1 MEQSISAT
9 LYPKKIIIAT
19 MINQSG
25 GSTWIT
31 TDCISILPI
40 DVLDEEL
47 GVTAV
52 RHILL
57 SEIRDVSSDE
67 IWDFRSRYK
76 ALAKFKTEGQL
87 MKHSKLA
94 KVILSDNNLLRF
106 EPRNNKYSL
115 GRNRYYQG
123 MPTDN
128 FHIKYPCS
136 FENIGIA
143 LRKVWELS
151 IIT

>member
-19 MINQSG
+19 MIGNKH
-25 GSTWIT
+25 GSVWIT
-31 TDCISILPI
+31 TDCLSILPKE
-40 DVLDEEL
+40 VSDEEL
-47 GVTAV
+47 GVISL

-57 SEIRDVSSDE
+57 SVTRDLASGE
-67 IWDFRSRYK
+67 NWDFRDRYK
-76 ALAKFKTEGQL
+76 ALTKFKTEGQL
-87 MKHSKLA
+87 MKNSKLA
-94 KVILSDNNLLRF
+94 KVTLVDNNLLRF

-115 GRNRYYQG
+115 GRQRYYHG
-123 MPTDN
+123 IPEDN
-128 FHIKYPCS
+128 FDIKYPCS
-136 FENIGIA
+136 SENIGIA